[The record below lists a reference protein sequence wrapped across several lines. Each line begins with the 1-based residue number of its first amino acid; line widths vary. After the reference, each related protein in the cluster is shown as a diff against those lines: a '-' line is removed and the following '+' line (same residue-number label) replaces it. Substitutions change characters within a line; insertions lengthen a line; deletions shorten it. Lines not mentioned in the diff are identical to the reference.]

1 MRQLAVDFGLPPDCL
16 TAFLAAAADTLDPEI
31 YRRLFGIGGDREM
44 VRLMIA
50 RARASGLEPARPP
63 AAFDA
68 FVRSL
73 FAPFKTA
80 K

>member
-1 MRQLAVDFGLPPDCL
+1 MTSLPAL
-16 TAFLAAAADTLDPEI
+16 STILAAAADTLDPEI

-63 AAFDA
+63 AACPNA
-68 FVRSL
+68 LIS
-73 FAPFKTA
+73 PSP
-80 K
+80 